1 MAKLSIWNQKRLL
14 SFGGLLVLFLVVGC
28 VVNPVSGKKQLAF
41 MSEADEIALGAES
54 DPQVIAEF
62 GLYENPT
69 LQSFIETHG
78 EEMVAVSHRP
88 SLKFHFRILDSPVVN
103 AFAVPGGY
111 VYFTRGIMGYFN
123 NEAEFAGV
131 LGHEIGH
138 ITARHGV
145 DQYTK
150 SLIAEVLLVGGMA
163 VSKEFRA
170 FANEAQI
177 GMQLLMLKYSR
188 DHESQSDQLGV
199 EYSTKV
205 GYDAREMANF
215 FKTLKWLSDDSGSGI
230 PTFLS
235 THPDPVDRL
244 EKVGAAALE
253 WQSKDPMPSYKVNR
267 DSYLRMIDGIVF
279 GEDPRQGYV
288 LENVFYHPVL
298 KFQYPVPKEW
308 ALENSPSQVQMAPAD
323 GLALV
328 ILGLAEGTDLQTAA
342 INTSKQLELTV
353 TSNRQVNVNGM
364 KGQEVMSYQATPDP
378 VTGDSMKIK
387 VQSLYIQY
395 GQQIYVFHGVSTFE
409 DFNRYKGEFDKTM
422 YGFRELKDPARINV
436 VPERIKVVPVKTA
449 GTLGQA
455 LLAYSIPTSRHREL
469 SIVNGMDVTDRVEAG
484 SLIKIVTRE
493 DGTHP

>member
-1 MAKLSIWNQKRLL
+1 MNLNRHIRKLAS
-14 SFGGLLVLFLVVGC
+14 GGLLLFVLITAC
-28 VVNPVSGKKQLAF
+28 AINPVSGKKQLAF
-41 MSEADEIALGAES
+41 MSEAEEIALGAES

-62 GLYENPT
+62 GLYDDPA
-69 LQSFIETHG
+69 LQQFIDARG
-78 EEMVAVSHRP
+78 QEMVAVSHRP
-88 SLKFHFRILDSPVVN
+88 GLKFHFRILDSPVVN

-163 VSKEFRA
+163 VSKDFRA

-188 DHESQSDQLGV
+188 DHESQADQLGV

-205 GYDAREMANF
+205 DYDAREMATF
-215 FKTLKWLSDDSGSGI
+215 FKTLKWLSDDSGAGI

-235 THPDPVDRL
+235 THPDPADRL
-244 EKVGAAALE
+244 ESVAAAAAD
-253 WQSKDPMPSYKVNR
+253 WQVKAPMPSYKVNR

-288 LENVFYHPVL
+288 LEQVFYHPVL
-298 KFQYPVPKEW
+298 KFQYPVPKDW

-323 GLALV
+323 GKALM
-328 ILGLAEGTDLQTAA
+328 ILGLANGSDLQTAA
-342 INTSKQLELTV
+342 TTTSKELQLTV
-353 TSNRQVNVNGM
+353 TSSRQVNVNGL
-364 KGQEVMSYQATPDP
+364 KGQEVLSFQASVDP
-378 VTGDSMKIK
+378 ATGDSTSVK

-395 GQQIYVFHGVSTFE
+395 GQEIYVFHGVSTFA
-409 DFNRYKGEFDKTM
+409 DFARYKPEFDKTM

-436 VPERIKVVPVKTA
+436 VPERIRVVPVKSK

-455 LLAYSIPTSRHREL
+455 LLAYGVATGRHREL
-469 SIVNGMDVTDRVEAG
+469 AIVNGMDITDQVEAG
-484 SLIKIVTRE
+484 SLIKIVTR
-493 DGTHP
+493 DSDFRP